1 MTHDATRPPPL
12 RLLLGEVR
20 LARDWWRA
28 RLRPLDHIVEPVGN
42 GAPIIT
48 LPGFCAG
55 DLSMAQMRRNLR
67 HAGFRARGWQMGANL
82 GARPDTLERI
92 HARVAAIAEREGRA
106 VHLVGWSL
114 GGVFAREY
122 AKRHG
127 DMVASVITMGSP
139 FSGSRRANH
148 AWRLYRIIAGH
159 SVDDAPISFH
169 PAAKPGVPTYA
180 LWSPRD
186 GVVAAP
192 SARGEAHESD
202 RAVELSCGHLGF
214 AYVPQAIDAVIS
226 CVLEAEGRRRD

>member
-1 MTHDATRPPPL
+1 MTALDERPPPL

-20 LARDWWRA
+20 LARDWFRA
-28 RLRPLDHIVEPVGN
+28 RTRPIDHVTMRVGD
-42 GAPIIT
+42 GAPVVT

-55 DLSMAQMRRNLR
+55 DLSMAQLRRNLR
-67 HAGFRARGWQMGANL
+67 SAGFRARGWQMGANL
-82 GARPDTLERI
+82 GARADTMERI
-92 HARVAAIAEREGRA
+92 HARVADIAQREGRS

-139 FSGSRRANH
+139 FSGSPRANH

-159 SVDDAPISFH
+159 AVDDAPIAFH
-169 PAAKPGVPTYA
+169 PAAKPDVPTYA

-192 SARGEAHESD
+192 CAYGQPDERD
-202 RAVELSCGHLGF
+202 RAIELVCGHLGF
-214 AYVPQAIDAVIS
+214 AYASEAIDAVIA
-226 CVLEAEGRRRD
+226 CLIEAERRV